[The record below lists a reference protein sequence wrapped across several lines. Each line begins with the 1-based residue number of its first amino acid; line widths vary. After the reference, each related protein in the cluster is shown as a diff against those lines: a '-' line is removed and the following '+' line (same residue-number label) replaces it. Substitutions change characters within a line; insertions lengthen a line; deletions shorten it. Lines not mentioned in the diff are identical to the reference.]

1 MLSLGRRD
9 RLQEEM
15 TTRRWL
21 TQNRADQI
29 SPVDRSGER
38 TDWQTRGVG
47 HSVRVRKKGDMLE
60 GYEILAELGQGAA
73 SVVYLV
79 QDPKTSQ
86 IWAMKQI
93 VRDSAK
99 DQRFLDQALAEY
111 EVARQL
117 DHPAIRKIYRC
128 LKKKAM
134 LQVKELYLLME
145 LVDGTPMDE
154 EVPATQLDCVVAF
167 HQIAE
172 ALQYMHSRGFVHAD
186 MKPHNCIRS
195 DKGVVKLIDLGQSC
209 AKGTVKPRIQG
220 TPDYIA
226 PEQVARQPI
235 TELTDVYNLGAT
247 MYWIL
252 TKKNIPTAI
261 PKGDSLVSTI
271 DASMVQKAT
280 PVIELVPEIQPR
292 LSDLIM
298 ECVEPDRAKRPRHM
312 GDVLDR
318 LNLIEGI
325 LRADAERTQRISSA
339 NVSSANGGG
348 ASSAR
353 NNGAAADASSAV

>member
-1 MLSLGRRD
+1 M
-9 RLQEEM
+9 
-15 TTRRWL
+15 
-21 TQNRADQI
+21 
-29 SPVDRSGER
+29 
-38 TDWQTRGVG
+38 
-47 HSVRVRKKGDMLE
+47 RVRKKGDILE

-93 VRDSAK
+93 VRDTAK

-117 DHPAIRKIYRC
+117 DHPSIRKIYKC
-128 LKKKAM
+128 LKKKAI

-154 EVPATQLDCVVAF
+154 EVPETQLECVLAF
-167 HQIAE
+167 HQMAE
-172 ALQYMHSRGFVHAD
+172 ALQYMHAKGFIHAD

-195 DKGVVKLIDLGQSC
+195 DEGIVKLIDLGQSC
-209 AKGTVKPRIQG
+209 PKGTVKPRIQG

-235 TELTDVYNLGAT
+235 TEVTDVYNLGAT

-271 DASMVQKAT
+271 DANMVQKAT
-280 PVIELVPEIQPR
+280 PVSELVPEVNSR
-292 LSDLIM
+292 LNDLVM
-298 ECVEPDRAKRPRHM
+298 ECVEPDRSRRPRSM
-312 GDVLDR
+312 GEVLDR
-318 LNLIEGI
+318 LNLVESI
-325 LRADAERTQRISSA
+325 LRAEAEKAKRVSQNSSA
-339 NVSSANGGG
+339 ES
-348 ASSAR
+348 
-353 NNGAAADASSAV
+353 NGAAADASRAV